1 VGCLPAAGGK
11 INELEVD
18 VDAGYR
24 YMIGVLSMRLAVTL
38 CKSGLSGSSL
48 VVVKCSQLNVRKT
61 EFNRP

>member
-48 VVVKCSQLNVRKT
+48 VVVKCSQVKSVKCTKNGI
-61 EFNRP
+61 